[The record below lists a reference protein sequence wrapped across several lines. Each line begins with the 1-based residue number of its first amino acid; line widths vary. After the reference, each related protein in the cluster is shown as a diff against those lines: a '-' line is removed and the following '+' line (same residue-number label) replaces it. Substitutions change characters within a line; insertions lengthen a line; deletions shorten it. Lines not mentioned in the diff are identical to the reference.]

1 MEEQNKNIP
10 SEADDILVSQPAPA
24 EVTPPDEV
32 IPVEGTAAAP
42 EETPAEN
49 VYIPPQQ
56 EIPRY
61 VPTPPKKKK
70 VRGWLVALIIFLCL
84 GCVFIGAAGVYFVGQ
99 WLMNRPENILPHDHS
114 FGQIAPTED
123 DDDDTTILESDR
135 TDIDVETVKPNE
147 KMTPAQ
153 VYANNVNSTVG
164 ITTSVT
170 TNYWGQQTTS
180 AASGSG
186 FILSDNG
193 YILTNHHVIED
204 SDSITVS
211 FYDGTSVSATLIGS
225 DASNDIAVLK
235 ADATG
240 LSPVVLGNSDNM
252 HVGDSVAAIGNPL
265 GELTFSLTSGIISA
279 LDREVTMSNGIT
291 MNLIQTDCAINS
303 GNSGGALFN
312 MYGEVIGITNA
323 KYSYSSGGVTID
335 NIGFA
340 IPIDQV
346 RSIVESIIEKGY
358 ASRPYLGI
366 SVINVS
372 YEMLVYGLPQ
382 GAAIQEIAE
391 NGPAHKAGLQIN
403 DIITKINDTEIL
415 DRYDVIQFLNTVNVG
430 DKITVTVYRRGA
442 TKEITVT
449 VGETRQ

>member
-1 MEEQNKNIP
+1 MDELNNPILP
-10 SEADDILVSQPAPA
+10 DPDDIPVSQPEPA
-24 EVTPPDEV
+24 EVTPPEAEAPTANDYV
-32 IPVEGTAAAP
+32 PVD
-42 EETPAEN
+42 
-49 VYIPPQQ
+49 YD
-56 EIPRY
+56 IPRY
-61 VPTPPKKKK
+61 IPDPPKKKK
-70 VRGWLVALIIFLCL
+70 VRGWVVALIVFLCL
-84 GCVFIGAAGVYFVGQ
+84 SCIFIGAAGVYFAGQ
-99 WLMNRPENILPHDHS
+99 WLLDKPDNALP
-114 FGQIAPTED
+114 QIGATSPDLDD
-123 DDDDTTILESDR
+123 DDDDTTLLESNR
-135 TDIDVETVKPNE
+135 TEVGIETVAPNQL
-147 KMTPAQ
+147 MTPAQ
-153 VYANNVNSTVG
+153 VYKANVSSTVG

-170 TNYWGQQTTS
+170 TNYWGQQTMS

-186 FILSDNG
+186 FILSENG

-204 SDSITVS
+204 SESITVS
-211 FYDGTSVSATLIGS
+211 FYDGSSVSATLIGS

-240 LSPVVLGNSDNM
+240 LTPVVLGKSANL
-252 HVGDSVAAIGNPL
+252 HVGDNVAAIGNPL
-265 GELTFSLTSGIISA
+265 GELTFSLTTGIVSA

-312 MYGEVIGITNA
+312 MYGEVVGITNA

-358 ASRPYLGI
+358 ASRPYLGV
-366 SVINVS
+366 SVIDVS
-372 YEMLVYGLPQ
+372 YEMMMYGLPQ
-382 GAAIQEIAE
+382 GASIQEIAE
-391 NGPAHKAGLQIN
+391 GGPAQKAGLQVS
-403 DIITKINDTEIL
+403 DIITQIDDTPIL
-415 DRYDVIQFLNTVNVG
+415 DRYDVIQYLSKVSVG

-449 VGETRQ
+449 VGETKQ

>member
-1 MEEQNKNIP
+1 MDELNNPILP
-10 SEADDILVSQPAPA
+10 DPDDIPVSQPEPA
-24 EVTPPDEV
+24 EVTPPEAEAPTANDYV
-32 IPVEGTAAAP
+32 PVD
-42 EETPAEN
+42 
-49 VYIPPQQ
+49 YD
-56 EIPRY
+56 IPRY
-61 VPTPPKKKK
+61 IPDPPKKKK
-70 VRGWLVALIIFLCL
+70 VRGWVVALIVFLCL
-84 GCVFIGAAGVYFVGQ
+84 SCIFIGAAGVYFAGQ
-99 WLMNRPENILPHDHS
+99 WLLDKPDNALP
-114 FGQIAPTED
+114 QIGATLDD
-123 DDDDTTILESDR
+123 DDDDTTLLESNR
-135 TDIDVETVKPNE
+135 TDVEVETVAPNQL
-147 KMTPAQ
+147 MTPAQ
-153 VYANNVNSTVG
+153 VYDANVNSTVG

-170 TNYWGQQTTS
+170 TNYWGQQTMS

-186 FILSDNG
+186 FILSENG

-204 SDSITVS
+204 SESITVS
-211 FYDGTSVSATLIGS
+211 FYDGSSVSATLIGS

-240 LSPVVLGNSDNM
+240 LTPVVLGKSANM
-252 HVGDSVAAIGNPL
+252 HVGDNVAAIGNPL
-265 GELTFSLTSGIISA
+265 GELTFSLTTGIVSA
-279 LDREVTMSNGIT
+279 LDREVTMSSGIT

-312 MYGEVIGITNA
+312 MYGEVVGITNA

-358 ASRPYLGI
+358 ASRPYLGV
-366 SVINVS
+366 SVINVTH
-372 YEMLVYGLPQ
+372 EMMMYGLPQ
-382 GAAIQEIAE
+382 GASIQEIAE
-391 NGPAHKAGLQIN
+391 GGPAQKAGLQVS
-403 DIITKINDTEIL
+403 DIITQIDDTPIL
-415 DRYDVIQFLNTVNVG
+415 DRYDVIQYLSKVSVG